1 MITRFIP
8 LGGVKEG
15 AMNYT
20 VIFWKR
26 DYNIINGAPVLGDK
40 KMICAKVYQDT
51 RNEMEEMMED
61 IKEWED
67 EDPVCNST
75 SSYREE

>member
-1 MITRFIP
+1 MS
-8 LGGVKEG
+8 
-15 AMNYT
+15 YT

-26 DYNIINGAPVLGDK
+26 DYKIINGAPVLGDK
-40 KMICAKVYQDT
+40 KTICAKVYQDT
-51 RNEMEEMMED
+51 RNGTKEMMKD

-67 EDPVCNST
+67 EDPVCNGT

>member
-1 MITRFIP
+1 
-8 LGGVKEG
+8 
-15 AMNYT
+15 MNYT

-40 KMICAKVYQDT
+40 KLVCAKVYQDT
-51 RNEMEEMMED
+51 RNEMEEMMKD

-67 EDPVCNST
+67 EDPVCNWT

>member
-1 MITRFIP
+1 MS
-8 LGGVKEG
+8 
-15 AMNYT
+15 YT

-26 DYNIINGAPVLGDK
+26 DYKIINGAPVLGDK
-40 KMICAKVYQDT
+40 KTICAKVYQDT
-51 RNEMEEMMED
+51 RNETKERMRD

-67 EDPVCNST
+67 EDPVCNGT

>member
-1 MITRFIP
+1 MGYI
-8 LGGVKEG
+8 
-15 AMNYT
+15 

-26 DYNIINGAPVLGDK
+26 DCEIINGVPVLGEK
-40 KMICAKVYQDT
+40 KAIFSKEYRDT
-51 RNEMEEMMED
+51 RNEIKEMMED

-67 EDPVCNST
+67 EDLVCNGT

>member
-1 MITRFIP
+1 MS
-8 LGGVKEG
+8 
-15 AMNYT
+15 YT

-26 DYNIINGAPVLGDK
+26 DYKIINGAPVLGDK

-51 RNEMEEMMED
+51 RNEIKEMMEY
-61 IKEWED
+61 IKEGED
-67 EDPVCNST
+67 EDPVCNET

>member
-1 MITRFIP
+1 
-8 LGGVKEG
+8 
-15 AMNYT
+15 MNYT

-40 KMICAKVYQDT
+40 KWVCAKVYQGT
-51 RNEMEEMMED
+51 RNGTKEMMKD

-67 EDPVCNST
+67 EDPVCNGT

>member
-1 MITRFIP
+1 MS
-8 LGGVKEG
+8 
-15 AMNYT
+15 YT

-26 DYNIINGAPVLGDK
+26 DYKIINKEPVLGYK
-40 KMICAKVYQDT
+40 KSICAKEYSDT
-51 RNEMEEMMED
+51 RNGMKEMMKD

-67 EDPVCNST
+67 EDPVRNGT

>member
-1 MITRFIP
+1 MHY
-8 LGGVKEG
+8 L
-15 AMNYT
+15 

-26 DYNIINGAPVLGDK
+26 DYKIINKEPVLGYK
-40 KMICAKVYQDT
+40 KSICAKEYSDT
-51 RNEMEEMMED
+51 RNGMKEMMKD

-67 EDPVCNST
+67 EDPARNGT

>member
-1 MITRFIP
+1 
-8 LGGVKEG
+8 
-15 AMNYT
+15 MNYT

-26 DYNIINGAPVLGDK
+26 DYKIISGAPVLGDK
-40 KMICAKVYQDT
+40 KSIYVKVYQDT
-51 RNEMEEMMED
+51 RNGTKEMMED

-67 EDPVCNST
+67 EDPVCNGT

>member
-1 MITRFIP
+1 MS
-8 LGGVKEG
+8 
-15 AMNYT
+15 YT

-26 DYNIINGAPVLGDK
+26 DYKIINGAPVLGDK
-40 KMICAKVYQDT
+40 KMIYAKVYQDT
-51 RNEMEEMMED
+51 RNEMKEMMED

-67 EDPVCNST
+67 EDPVCNGT

>member
-1 MITRFIP
+1 MS
-8 LGGVKEG
+8 
-15 AMNYT
+15 YT

-26 DYNIINGAPVLGDK
+26 DYKIINGAPVLGDK
-40 KMICAKVYQDT
+40 KTKCAKVYQDT
-51 RNEMEEMMED
+51 RNGMKEMMKD

-67 EDPVCNST
+67 EDPVCNGT

>member
-1 MITRFIP
+1 
-8 LGGVKEG
+8 
-15 AMNYT
+15 MNYT

-26 DYNIINGAPVLGDK
+26 DYKVISGAPVLGYK
-40 KMICAKVYQDT
+40 KSICAKEYSDT
-51 RNEMEEMMED
+51 RNGVKEMMKD

-67 EDPVCNST
+67 EDPVCNGT

>member
-1 MITRFIP
+1 MS
-8 LGGVKEG
+8 
-15 AMNYT
+15 YT

-26 DYNIINGAPVLGDK
+26 DYKIISGAPVLGDK

-51 RNEMEEMMED
+51 RNGTKEMMKD

-67 EDPVCNST
+67 EDPVCNGTT
-75 SSYREE
+75 SYGEE

>member
-1 MITRFIP
+1 MS
-8 LGGVKEG
+8 
-15 AMNYT
+15 YT

-26 DYNIINGAPVLGDK
+26 DYKIISGAPVLGDK
-40 KMICAKVYQDT
+40 KTICAKVYQDT
-51 RNEMEEMMED
+51 RNGMKEMMKD

-67 EDPVCNST
+67 EDPVCNGT

>member
-1 MITRFIP
+1 MS
-8 LGGVKEG
+8 
-15 AMNYT
+15 YT

-26 DYNIINGAPVLGDK
+26 DYKIINGAPVLGNK
-40 KMICAKVYQDT
+40 KTICAKVYQDT
-51 RNEMEEMMED
+51 RNGMKEMMKD

-67 EDPVCNST
+67 EDPVCNGT